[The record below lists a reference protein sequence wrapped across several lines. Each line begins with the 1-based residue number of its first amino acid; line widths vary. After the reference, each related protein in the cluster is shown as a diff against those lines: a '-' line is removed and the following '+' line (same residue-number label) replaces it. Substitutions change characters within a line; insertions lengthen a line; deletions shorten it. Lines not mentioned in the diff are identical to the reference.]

1 MALGILREKKM
12 KLTTFYKIYYR
23 HRIKKASL
31 ILKIYLIITVL
42 FRYIFNLFYLPKKK
56 NLDEYS
62 KENSNLFF
70 KDLNYL
76 CEYFNSDKGEKFTN
90 QYAKP
95 SKQDDKKIIAHGY
108 AKIYEKYLKEN
119 KEKNLNIIELG
130 SFYGNAS
137 AAFYF
142 YFKNSQIYSADIN
155 PDMYLYRSKRL
166 HNFFTDTSL
175 RSSIEKNILKKNI
188 QFDLIIEDASH
199 MLKDQIISLFIL
211 FKNLKSGGFFII
223 EEIDFP
229 EKREDMRVGQEF
241 PDLKTILNKIINKE
255 DFKSKY
261 INENEKNYF
270 LENFDTIKFYTGNI
284 NEIAIIKK
292 K

>member
-1 MALGILREKKM
+1 M

-23 HRIKKASL
+23 HRIKKASFL
-31 ILKIYLIITVL
+31 LKIYLITTV
-42 FRYIFNLFYLPKKK
+42 FFKYIFNIFYLPKTK
-56 NLDEYS
+56 NLDDYS
-62 KENSNLFF
+62 KENQNLFQ

-76 CEYFNSDKGEKFTN
+76 CEYFNSDKGEKFKN
-90 QYAKP
+90 QYDKP
-95 SKQDDKKIIAHGY
+95 YKQDDKKIIAHGY
-108 AKIYEKYLKEN
+108 ARIYEKYLKEH
-119 KEKNLNIIELG
+119 KDKNLNIIELG

-155 PDMYLYRSKRL
+155 PDMYIYRSKRL
-166 HNFFTDTSL
+166 KNFFTDTSS
-175 RSSIEKNILKKNI
+175 RSSIEINILSRNI
-188 QFDLIIEDASH
+188 EFDLIIEDASH

-211 FKNLKSGGFFII
+211 FKNLKSGGLFIV

-229 EKREDMRVGQEF
+229 EKREDMRIGQEF

-255 DFKSKY
+255 NFNSKY
-261 INENEKNYF
+261 VNEKEKNYF

>member
-1 MALGILREKKM
+1 M

-23 HRIKKASL
+23 HRFKKASFV
-31 ILKIYLIITVL
+31 LKIYLILTV
-42 FRYIFNLFYLPKKK
+42 FFKYILNLFYLPKTK
-56 NLDEYS
+56 NLDNYS
-62 KENSNLFF
+62 KENINLFDQ
-70 KDLNYL
+70 DLNYL
-76 CEYFNSDKGEKFTN
+76 CEYFNSDKGEIFKN

-95 SKQDDKKIIAHGY
+95 SKQEDKKIIAHGY
-108 AKIYEKYLKEN
+108 AKIYEKYLKEH
-119 KEKNLNIIELG
+119 KDKNLNIIELG

-166 HNFFTDTSL
+166 KNFFTDTSS
-175 RSSIEKNILKKNI
+175 RASIEKNILSRNI
-188 QFDLIIEDASH
+188 KFDLIIEDASH

-211 FKNLKSGGFFII
+211 FKNLKSGGFFIV

-229 EKREDMRVGQEF
+229 EKREDMRIGQEF
-241 PDLKTILNKIINKE
+241 PDLKTILKKIVNKE
-255 DFKSKY
+255 NFNSKY

>member
-1 MALGILREKKM
+1 M

-23 HRIKKASL
+23 HRIKKASFV
-31 ILKIYLIITVL
+31 LKIYLLITV
-42 FRYIFNLFYLPKKK
+42 FFKYIFNWFYLPKKK
-56 NLDEYS
+56 NLDHYS
-62 KENSNLFF
+62 KINQNLFF

-76 CEYFNSDKGEKFTN
+76 CEYFNSDKGEKFKN

-95 SKQDDKKIIAHGY
+95 SKQDNKKIIAHGY
-108 AKIYEKYLKEN
+108 AKIYEKYLKEH

-166 HNFFTDTSL
+166 TNFFTDTSS
-175 RSSIEKNILKKNI
+175 RSSIERNILRKNI
-188 QFDLIIEDASH
+188 QYDLIIEDASH

-211 FKNLKSGGFFII
+211 FKSLKPGGFFII

-229 EKREDMRVGQEF
+229 EKREDMRAGQEH
-241 PDLKTILNKIINKE
+241 PDLKTILNKISNKE
-255 DFKSKY
+255 NFNSKY
-261 INENEKNYF
+261 INANEKNYF

>member
-1 MALGILREKKM
+1 M

-23 HRIKKASL
+23 HRIKKASFV
-31 ILKIYLIITVL
+31 LKIYLIITVFFKYL
-42 FRYIFNLFYLPKKK
+42 FNLIYLPKTK
-56 NLDEYS
+56 NLDKYS
-62 KENSNLFF
+62 KENQNLFQ

-90 QYAKP
+90 QYIQP

-108 AKIYEKYLKEN
+108 AKIYEKYLKEH
-119 KEKNLNIIELG
+119 KEKSLNIIELG

-166 HNFFTDTSL
+166 INFFTDTSS
-175 RSSIEKNILKKNI
+175 RSSIERNILKKDI

-211 FKNLKSGGFFII
+211 FKNLKSGGFFIV

-241 PDLKTILNKIINKE
+241 PDLKTILKKILNKE
-255 DFKSKY
+255 NFNSKY

>member
-1 MALGILREKKM
+1 M
-12 KLTTFYKIYYR
+12 KLNTFYKIYYR
-23 HRIKKASL
+23 HRIKKASFV
-31 ILKIYLIITVL
+31 LKIYLIITV
-42 FRYIFNLFYLPKKK
+42 FFKYIFNLLYLPKIK
-56 NLDEYS
+56 NLDHYS
-62 KENSNLFF
+62 KENQNLFQ

-76 CEYFNSDKGEKFTN
+76 CEYFNSDKGEKFKN

-108 AKIYEKYLKEN
+108 ARIYEKYLKEN

-166 HNFFTDTSL
+166 HNFFTDTSS

-211 FKNLKSGGFFII
+211 FKNLKSGGFFIV

-229 EKREDMRVGQEF
+229 EKREDMRVGQEL

-255 DFKSKY
+255 NFNSKY

>member
-1 MALGILREKKM
+1 M

-23 HRIKKASL
+23 HRFKKASFV
-31 ILKIYLIITVL
+31 LKIYLILTI
-42 FRYIFNLFYLPKKK
+42 FFKYILNLFYLPKKK
-56 NLDEYS
+56 NLDNYS
-62 KENSNLFF
+62 KENQNLFDQ
-70 KDLNYL
+70 DLNYL
-76 CEYFNSDKGEKFTN
+76 CEYFNSDKGEKFKN

-95 SKQDDKKIIAHGY
+95 SKQEDKKIIAHGY
-108 AKIYEKYLKEN
+108 AKIYEKYLKEH
-119 KEKNLNIIELG
+119 KDKNLNIIELG

-166 HNFFTDTSL
+166 KNFFTDTSS
-175 RSSIEKNILKKNI
+175 RASIEKNILSRNI
-188 QFDLIIEDASH
+188 KFDLIIEDASH
-199 MLKDQIISLFIL
+199 MLKDQIVSLFIL
-211 FKNLKSGGFFII
+211 FKNLKSGGFFIV

-229 EKREDMRVGQEF
+229 EKREDMRFGQEF
-241 PDLKTILNKIINKE
+241 PDLKTILKKIVNKE
-255 DFKSKY
+255 NFNSKY

>member
-1 MALGILREKKM
+1 M
-12 KLTTFYKIYYR
+12 KLTTFYRIYYR
-23 HRIKKASL
+23 HRIKKASHV
-31 ILKIYLIITVL
+31 LKIYLIITV
-42 FRYIFNLFYLPKKK
+42 FFKYIFNLFYLPKPK
-56 NLDEYS
+56 NLDDYS
-62 KENSNLFF
+62 KENPNLFHQ
-70 KDLNYL
+70 DLNYL
-76 CEYFNSDKGEKFTN
+76 CEYFNSDKGEKFKN

-95 SKQDDKKIIAHGY
+95 SKQDDKKITAHGY
-108 AKIYEKYLKEN
+108 AKIYEKYLKEK

-166 HNFFTDTSL
+166 KNFFTDTSS
-175 RSSIEKNILKKNI
+175 RASIENNILTRNTK
-188 QFDLIIEDASH
+188 FDLIIEDASH

-211 FKNLKSGGFFII
+211 FKNLNSGGIFIV

-229 EKREDMRVGQEF
+229 EKREDMRDGQEF
-241 PDLKTILNKIINKE
+241 PDLKTILKKIINKE
-255 DFKSKY
+255 NFNSKY
-261 INENEKNYF
+261 INEHEKNYF
-270 LENFDTIKFYTGNI
+270 LENFDTIKFYTGNV

>member
-1 MALGILREKKM
+1 M
-12 KLTTFYKIYYR
+12 KLTTFYRIYYR
-23 HRIKKASL
+23 HRIKKASHV
-31 ILKIYLIITVL
+31 LKIYLIITV
-42 FRYIFNLFYLPKKK
+42 FFKYIFNLFYLPKTK
-56 NLDEYS
+56 NLDDYS
-62 KENSNLFF
+62 KENPNLFHQ
-70 KDLNYL
+70 DLNYL
-76 CEYFNSDKGEKFTN
+76 CEYFNSDKGEKFKN

-108 AKIYEKYLKEN
+108 AKIYEKYLKEK

-166 HNFFTDTSL
+166 KNFFTDTSS
-175 RSSIEKNILKKNI
+175 RASIENNILTRNTK
-188 QFDLIIEDASH
+188 FDLIIEDASH

-211 FKNLKSGGFFII
+211 FKNLNSGGIFIV

-229 EKREDMRVGQEF
+229 EKREDMRDGQEF
-241 PDLKTILNKIINKE
+241 PDLKTILKKIINKE
-255 DFKSKY
+255 NFNSRY
-261 INENEKNYF
+261 INEHEKNYF
-270 LENFDTIKFYTGNI
+270 LENFDTIKFYTGNV

>member
-1 MALGILREKKM
+1 M

-23 HRIKKASL
+23 HRFKKASFV
-31 ILKIYLIITVL
+31 LKIYLILTI
-42 FRYIFNLFYLPKKK
+42 FFKYILNLFYLPKKK
-56 NLDEYS
+56 NLDNYS
-62 KENSNLFF
+62 KENQNLFDQ
-70 KDLNYL
+70 DLNYL
-76 CEYFNSDKGEKFTN
+76 CEYFNSDKGEKFKN

-95 SKQDDKKIIAHGY
+95 SKQEDKKIIAHGY
-108 AKIYEKYLKEN
+108 AKIYEKYLKEH
-119 KEKNLNIIELG
+119 KDEYLNIIELG

-142 YFKNSQIYSADIN
+142 YFKNAQIYSADIN

-166 HNFFTDTSL
+166 KNFFTDTSS
-175 RSSIEKNILKKNI
+175 RTSIEKNILSRNI
-188 QFDLIIEDASH
+188 EFDLIIEDASH

-211 FKNLKSGGFFII
+211 FKNLKPGGFFII

-229 EKREDMRVGQEF
+229 EKREDMRVDQEF

-255 DFKSKY
+255 NFNSKY

>member
-1 MALGILREKKM
+1 M

-23 HRIKKASL
+23 HRFKKASFV
-31 ILKIYLIITVL
+31 LKIYLILTI
-42 FRYIFNLFYLPKKK
+42 FFKYIFNLFYIPKTK
-56 NLDEYS
+56 NLDNYS
-62 KENSNLFF
+62 KENHNLFNQ
-70 KDLNYL
+70 DLNYL
-76 CEYFNSDKGEKFTN
+76 CEYFNSDKGEKFKN

-95 SKQDDKKIIAHGY
+95 SKQEDKKIIAHGY
-108 AKIYEKYLKEN
+108 AKIYEKYLKER
-119 KEKNLNIIELG
+119 KDEYLNIIELG

-166 HNFFTDTSL
+166 KNFFTDTSS
-175 RSSIEKNILKKNI
+175 RTSIEKNILSRNI
-188 QFDLIIEDASH
+188 EFDLIIEDASH

-211 FKNLKSGGFFII
+211 FKNLKRGGFFII

-229 EKREDMRVGQEF
+229 EKREDMRADQEF

-255 DFKSKY
+255 NFNSKY

>member
-1 MALGILREKKM
+1 M

-23 HRIKKASL
+23 HRIKKASFV
-31 ILKIYLIITVL
+31 LKIYLIITVFL
-42 FRYIFNLFYLPKKK
+42 KYIINLFYLPKTQ
-56 NLDEYS
+56 NLDDYS
-62 KENSNLFF
+62 KENQNLFQ

-76 CEYFNSDKGEKFTN
+76 CEYFNSDKGERFVN

-95 SKQDDKKIIAHGY
+95 SKKDDKKIIAHGY

-166 HNFFTDTSL
+166 HNFFTDTSS

-211 FKNLKSGGFFII
+211 FKNLKSGGFFIV

-270 LENFDTIKFYTGNI
+270 LKNFDTIKFYTGNI

>member
-1 MALGILREKKM
+1 M

-23 HRIKKASL
+23 HRFKKASFV
-31 ILKIYLIITVL
+31 LKIYLILTI
-42 FRYIFNLFYLPKKK
+42 FFKYIFNLFYIPKTK
-56 NLDEYS
+56 NLDNYS
-62 KENSNLFF
+62 KENHNLFNQ
-70 KDLNYL
+70 DLNYL
-76 CEYFNSDKGEKFTN
+76 CEYFNSDKGEKFKN

-95 SKQDDKKIIAHGY
+95 SKQEDKKIIAHGY
-108 AKIYEKYLKEN
+108 AKIYEKYLKER
-119 KEKNLNIIELG
+119 KDEYLNIIELG

-166 HNFFTDTSL
+166 KNFFTDTSS
-175 RSSIEKNILKKNI
+175 RTSIEKNILSRNI
-188 QFDLIIEDASH
+188 EFDLIIEDASH

-211 FKNLKSGGFFII
+211 FKNLKSGGFFIV

-229 EKREDMRVGQEF
+229 EKREDMRAGHEF

-255 DFKSKY
+255 DFNSKY

>member
-1 MALGILREKKM
+1 M

-23 HRIKKASL
+23 HRIKKASFV
-31 ILKIYLIITVL
+31 LKIYLFLTI
-42 FRYIFNLFYLPKKK
+42 FFKYILNLFYLPKTK
-56 NLDEYS
+56 NLDNYS
-62 KENSNLFF
+62 KENINLFDQ
-70 KDLNYL
+70 DLNYL
-76 CEYFNSDKGEKFTN
+76 CEYFNSDKGEIFKN

-95 SKQDDKKIIAHGY
+95 SKQEDKKIIAHGY
-108 AKIYEKYLKEN
+108 AKIYEKYLKEH
-119 KEKNLNIIELG
+119 KDKNLNIIELG

-166 HNFFTDTSL
+166 KNFFTDTSS
-175 RSSIEKNILKKNI
+175 RASIEKNILSRNI
-188 QFDLIIEDASH
+188 KFDLIIEDASH

-211 FKNLKSGGFFII
+211 FKNLKSGGFFIV

-229 EKREDMRVGQEF
+229 EKREDMRFGQEF
-241 PDLKTILNKIINKE
+241 PDLKTILKKIVNKE
-255 DFKSKY
+255 NFNSKY

>member
-1 MALGILREKKM
+1 M
-12 KLTTFYKIYYR
+12 KLKTFYKIYYR
-23 HRIKKASL
+23 HRINKASFV
-31 ILKIYLIITVL
+31 LKIYLVITV
-42 FRYIFNLFYLPKKK
+42 FFKYIFNLFYLPKTK
-56 NLDEYS
+56 NLDDYS
-62 KENSNLFF
+62 KENQNLFQ

-76 CEYFNSDKGEKFTN
+76 CEYFNSDKGEKFKN

-108 AKIYEKYLKEN
+108 AKIYEKYLKEH
-119 KEKNLNIIELG
+119 KQKNLNIIELG

-166 HNFFTDTSL
+166 VNFFTDTSS
-175 RSSIEKNILKKNI
+175 RASIEKNILTKNI
-188 QFDLIIEDASH
+188 QFDLIVEDASH

-211 FKNLKSGGFFII
+211 FKSLKSGGFFIV

-255 DFKSKY
+255 NFNSKY

>member
-1 MALGILREKKM
+1 M

-23 HRIKKASL
+23 HRIKKASFV
-31 ILKIYLIITVL
+31 LKIYLIITV
-42 FRYIFNLFYLPKKK
+42 FFKYIFNLFYLPKTK
-56 NLDEYS
+56 NLDDYS
-62 KENSNLFF
+62 KENQNLFQ

-76 CEYFNSDKGEKFTN
+76 CEYFNSDKGEKFKN

-108 AKIYEKYLKEN
+108 AKIYEKYLKEH

-166 HNFFTDTSL
+166 INFFTDTSS

-211 FKNLKSGGFFII
+211 FKNLKSGGFFIV

-255 DFKSKY
+255 NFNSKY
-261 INENEKNYF
+261 INENEKKYF

>member
-1 MALGILREKKM
+1 M

-31 ILKIYLIITVL
+31 VLKIYLIITVY
-42 FRYIFNLFYLPKKK
+42 FKYIFNFFYLPKKK
-56 NLDEYS
+56 NLDDYS
-62 KENSNLFF
+62 KENQYLFQ

-76 CEYFNSDKGEKFTN
+76 CEYFNSDKGEKFKN

-95 SKQDDKKIIAHGY
+95 SKQDDKRIIAHGY
-108 AKIYEKYLKEN
+108 AKIYEKYLKEH

-137 AAFYF
+137 AAFFF

-166 HNFFTDTSL
+166 KNFFTDTSS
-175 RSSIEKNILKKNI
+175 RVSIEKNISKRNI

-199 MLKDQIISLFIL
+199 MLKDQVISLFIL
-211 FKNLKSGGFFII
+211 FKNLKSGGFFIV

-229 EKREDMRVGQEF
+229 EKREDMRVDQEF
-241 PDLKTILNKIINKE
+241 PDLKTILKKIINKE
-255 DFKSKY
+255 NFHSKY
-261 INENEKNYF
+261 INENEKKYF

>member
-1 MALGILREKKM
+1 M

-23 HRIKKASL
+23 HRIKKASF
-31 ILKIYLIITVL
+31 ILKIYLIITVFFKYL
-42 FRYIFNLFYLPKKK
+42 FNLFYLPKTK
-56 NLDEYS
+56 NLDDYS
-62 KENSNLFF
+62 KENQNLFQ

-108 AKIYEKYLKEN
+108 AKIYEKYLKEY

-166 HNFFTDTSL
+166 INFFTDTSS
-175 RSSIEKNILKKNI
+175 RSSIERNILKKDI

-211 FKNLKSGGFFII
+211 FKNLKSGGFFIV

-241 PDLKTILNKIINKE
+241 PDLKTILNKTINKE
-255 DFKSKY
+255 NFNSKY

>member
-1 MALGILREKKM
+1 M

-23 HRIKKASL
+23 HRIKKASFL
-31 ILKIYLIITVL
+31 LKIYLIITL
-42 FRYIFNLFYLPKKK
+42 FFKYIFNLFYLPKTK
-56 NLDEYS
+56 NLDDYS
-62 KENSNLFF
+62 KKNQNLFQ

-95 SKQDDKKIIAHGY
+95 SKQVDKKIIAHGY
-108 AKIYEKYLKEN
+108 ARIYEKYLKER
-119 KEKNLNIIELG
+119 KDKNLNIIELG

-142 YFKNSQIYSADIN
+142 YFKNSKIYSVDIN

-166 HNFFTDTSL
+166 KNFFTDTSS
-175 RSSIEKNILKKNI
+175 RSSIVKNILSRNI
-188 QFDLIIEDASH
+188 EFDLIIEDASH

-211 FKNLKSGGFFII
+211 FKNLKSGGLFIV

-255 DFKSKY
+255 NFHSKY
-261 INENEKNYF
+261 INENEKKYF

>member
-1 MALGILREKKM
+1 M
-12 KLTTFYKIYYR
+12 KLTTFYRIYYR
-23 HRIKKASL
+23 HRIKKASHV
-31 ILKIYLIITVL
+31 LKIYLIITV
-42 FRYIFNLFYLPKKK
+42 FFKYIFNLFYLPKTK
-56 NLDEYS
+56 NLDDYS
-62 KENSNLFF
+62 KENPNLFHQ
-70 KDLNYL
+70 DLNYL
-76 CEYFNSDKGEKFTN
+76 CEYFNSDKGEKFKN

-95 SKQDDKKIIAHGY
+95 SKQDDKKITAHGY
-108 AKIYEKYLKEN
+108 AKIYEKYLKEK

-166 HNFFTDTSL
+166 KNFFTDTSS
-175 RSSIEKNILKKNI
+175 RASIENNILTRNTK
-188 QFDLIIEDASH
+188 FDLIIEDASH

-211 FKNLKSGGFFII
+211 FKNLNSGGIFIV

-229 EKREDMRVGQEF
+229 EKREDMRDGQEF
-241 PDLKTILNKIINKE
+241 PDLKTILKKIINKE
-255 DFKSKY
+255 NFNSKY
-261 INENEKNYF
+261 INEHEKNYF
-270 LENFDTIKFYTGNI
+270 LENFDTIKFYTGNV

>member
-1 MALGILREKKM
+1 M

-23 HRIKKASL
+23 HRIKKASFV
-31 ILKIYLIITVL
+31 LKIYLFLTI
-42 FRYIFNLFYLPKKK
+42 FFKYILNLFYLPKTK
-56 NLDEYS
+56 NLDNYS
-62 KENSNLFF
+62 KENINLFDQ
-70 KDLNYL
+70 DLNYL
-76 CEYFNSDKGEKFTN
+76 CEYFNSDKGEIFKN

-95 SKQDDKKIIAHGY
+95 SKQEDKKIIAHGY
-108 AKIYEKYLKEN
+108 AKIYEKYLKEH
-119 KEKNLNIIELG
+119 KDKNLNIIELG

-166 HNFFTDTSL
+166 KNFFTDTSS
-175 RSSIEKNILKKNI
+175 RASIEKNILSRNI
-188 QFDLIIEDASH
+188 KFDLIIEDASH

-211 FKNLKSGGFFII
+211 FKNLKSGGFFIV

-241 PDLKTILNKIINKE
+241 PDLKTILKKIVNKE
-255 DFKSKY
+255 NFNSKY

>member
-1 MALGILREKKM
+1 M
-12 KLTTFYKIYYR
+12 KFTTFYKIYYR
-23 HRIKKASL
+23 HRIKKASFV
-31 ILKIYLIITVL
+31 LKIYLIITVFFKYL
-42 FRYIFNLFYLPKKK
+42 FNLIYLPKTK
-56 NLDEYS
+56 NLDKYS
-62 KENSNLFF
+62 KENQNLFQ

-90 QYAKP
+90 QYIQP

-108 AKIYEKYLKEN
+108 AKIYEKYLKEH
-119 KEKNLNIIELG
+119 KEKSLNIIELG

-166 HNFFTDTSL
+166 INFFTDTSS
-175 RSSIEKNILKKNI
+175 RSSIERNILKKDI

-211 FKNLKSGGFFII
+211 FKNLKSGGFFIV

-241 PDLKTILNKIINKE
+241 PDLKTILNKILNKE
-255 DFKSKY
+255 NFNSKY
-261 INENEKNYF
+261 ITENEKNYF

>member
-1 MALGILREKKM
+1 M

-23 HRIKKASL
+23 HRIKKASFL
-31 ILKIYLIITVL
+31 LKIYLITTV
-42 FRYIFNLFYLPKKK
+42 FFKYIFNIFYLPKTK
-56 NLDEYS
+56 NLDDYS
-62 KENSNLFF
+62 KENQNLFQ

-76 CEYFNSDKGEKFTN
+76 CEYFNSDKGEKFKN
-90 QYAKP
+90 QYDKP
-95 SKQDDKKIIAHGY
+95 YKQDDKKIIAHGY
-108 AKIYEKYLKEN
+108 ARIYEKYLKEH
-119 KEKNLNIIELG
+119 KDKNLNIIELG

-155 PDMYLYRSKRL
+155 PDMYIYRSKRL
-166 HNFFTDTSL
+166 NNFFTDTSS
-175 RSSIEKNILKKNI
+175 RSSIEINILSRNI
-188 QFDLIIEDASH
+188 EFDLIIEDASH

-211 FKNLKSGGFFII
+211 FKNLKSGGLFIV

-229 EKREDMRVGQEF
+229 EKREDMRIGQEF

-255 DFKSKY
+255 NFNSKY
-261 INENEKNYF
+261 VNEKEKNYF

>member
-1 MALGILREKKM
+1 M

-23 HRIKKASL
+23 HRIKKASFV
-31 ILKIYLIITVL
+31 LKIYLFLTI
-42 FRYIFNLFYLPKKK
+42 FFKYILNLFYLPKTK
-56 NLDEYS
+56 NLDNYS
-62 KENSNLFF
+62 KENINLFDQ
-70 KDLNYL
+70 DLNYL
-76 CEYFNSDKGEKFTN
+76 CEYFNSDKGEIFKN

-95 SKQDDKKIIAHGY
+95 SKQEDKKIIAHGY
-108 AKIYEKYLKEN
+108 AKIYEKYLKEH
-119 KEKNLNIIELG
+119 KDKNLNIIELG

-166 HNFFTDTSL
+166 KNFFTDTSS
-175 RSSIEKNILKKNI
+175 RASIEKNILSRNI
-188 QFDLIIEDASH
+188 KFDLIIEDASH
-199 MLKDQIISLFIL
+199 MLKDQIVSLFIL
-211 FKNLKSGGFFII
+211 FKNLKSGGFFIV

-241 PDLKTILNKIINKE
+241 PDLKTILKKIVNKE
-255 DFKSKY
+255 NFNSKY

>member
-1 MALGILREKKM
+1 M

-23 HRIKKASL
+23 HRIKKASFV
-31 ILKIYLIITVL
+31 LKIYLILTI
-42 FRYIFNLFYLPKKK
+42 FFKYILNLFYLPKTK
-56 NLDEYS
+56 NLDDYS
-62 KENSNLFF
+62 KENQNLFQ

-108 AKIYEKYLKEN
+108 AKIYEKYLQEH

-166 HNFFTDTSL
+166 INFFTDTSS
-175 RSSIEKNILKKNI
+175 RSSIERNILKKNI

-211 FKNLKSGGFFII
+211 FKNLKSGGFFIV

-255 DFKSKY
+255 NFNSEY
-261 INENEKNYF
+261 INENEKKYF